1 MSPKTAHNAADDS
14 AKKTPAWTPLQRAGA
29 IAGGLLIAG
38 TWLFLVLTRPGDWES
53 VGGSWQ
59 AVVTLLG
66 YLGGAV
72 LLLCATVPRLPVRTV
87 SVIPVAVALNIVVGQ
102 IVGTMTPL
110 PLYLDSL
117 GTALVAALG
126 GPVAG
131 LATGALSSVVWG
143 VFNPSALPFAAG
155 SAVTGLLIGWA
166 VRRGVLRNIVLTAVV
181 GALIGVVTAMIAAPV
196 AAFVYGGTS
205 GLGTGAVVSL
215 FREMGNSL
223 LGSVTLQSILS
234 DPLDKALVMLAVW
247 GTVKALPKRT
257 LRAFRAPDAVP
268 AVRGRGAGAAGAAGA
283 SGIAGAVDGG
293 AGA

>member
-1 MSPKTAHNAADDS
+1 MSPNPAHHATDASAKTA
-14 AKKTPAWTPLQRAGA
+14 PAWTPLQRAGA
-29 IAGGLLIAG
+29 VAGGLLIAG

-72 LLLCATVPRLPVRTV
+72 LLLRATVPRLPVRTV
-87 SVIPVAVALNIVVGQ
+87 SVIPVAIALNIVVGQ

-143 VFNPSALPFAAG
+143 MFNPSALPFAAG
-155 SAVTGLLIGWA
+155 SAVTGLLIGWV

-247 GTVKALPKRT
+247 GTIKALPKRT

-268 AVRGRGAGAAGAAGA
+268 AAR
-283 SGIAGAVDGG
+283 GAVDGV

>member
-1 MSPKTAHNAADDS
+1 M
-14 AKKTPAWTPLQRAGA
+14 TPAWTPLQRAGA
-29 IAGGLLIAG
+29 VGGGALIAG

-87 SVIPVAVALNIVVGQ
+87 SVIPVAIALNIVVGQ

-143 VFNPSALPFAAG
+143 VFNPSVLPFAAG

-247 GTVKALPKRT
+247 GTIKALPKRT

-268 AVRGRGAGAAGAAGA
+268 AARGRGV
-283 SGIAGAVDGG
+283 GAVDGG

>member
-1 MSPKTAHNAADDS
+1 MSPNPAHHATDSS
-14 AKKTPAWTPLQRAGA
+14 AKMTPAWTPLQRAGA
-29 IAGGLLIAG
+29 VGGGALIAG

-87 SVIPVAVALNIVVGQ
+87 SVIPVAIALNIVVGQ

-143 VFNPSALPFAAG
+143 VFKPSGPPFAAG

-166 VRRGVLRNIVLTAVV
+166 VRRGVLRKIVLTAVV

-234 DPLDKALVMLAVW
+234 DPLDKALVMLAVG
-247 GTVKALPKRT
+247 GTIKALPKRT

-268 AVRGRGAGAAGAAGA
+268 AARGRGV
-283 SGIAGAVDGG
+283 GAVDGG